1 MLMTYTHNYKMNL
14 LRTIKQ
20 IHCSYKVAAVKKII
34 KPDIAPLIELDAPA
48 TPKVFFKYLKIKSY
62 KCFYNKRRLSHF

>member
-20 IHCSYKVAAVKKII
+20 IHSSYKVAAVKKIV

-48 TPKVFFKYLKIKSY
+48 TPKVFFIYLKKKVISAFTTKEG
-62 KCFYNKRRLSHF
+62 